1 MANQPQPSPRITR
14 QLSILLKRLLDMGDD
29 KAPES
34 ETIENI
40 KAGVDF
46 RGAKLWILILAIF
59 TASLG
64 LNVNSAAV
72 IIGAMLISPLMGP
85 IIGMGLGLGIND
97 FELLKRSFRS
107 FLTATVF
114 SVLTAT
120 VYFLITPLT
129 EAHSELLARTSPTI
143 YDVFI
148 ALCGGL
154 AGIIALSSTS
164 QRNGNV
170 VPGVA
175 IATAIMP
182 PLCTSGFGLA
192 TGNWVY
198 AAGAFYLYLI
208 NVIFIALATYAGVLV
223 MHFNKKVFVNKQ
235 REKRVKHIIVTLTI
249 ATVLP
254 AALLTYQ
261 LVSEDIYAKR
271 ANEFISKALTFDGTQ
286 IVSREINCNKRT
298 IKVMLWGT
306 TISESEL
313 ASARKKLEAFHLDNT
328 QLTVLQG
335 TDNKDIK
342 ALRNMIQE
350 KNGMTRE
357 QQQNAQMLANLQNQ
371 VEQLQGHISD
381 LTYTDRLA
389 TNLRAEMHVL
399 FPEVQ
404 SFTLGRNVRYIMN
417 DSTCCDTL
425 TVAYIELA
433 KKLEASEKERLTNWL
448 HNRIRTPNVKVVT
461 TLGETTGTAAKR
473 K

>member
-1 MANQPQPSPRITR
+1 MANHPQSPVRLTLLLR
-14 QLSILLKRLLDMGDD
+14 ATLKRLLDMGAD

-85 IIGMGLGLGIND
+85 IIGMGLGAGIND
-97 FELLKRSFRS
+97 FELVKRAFRS

-120 VYFLITPLT
+120 VYFLITPIA

-154 AGIIALSSTS
+154 AGIIALSSVS

-182 PLCTSGFGLA
+182 PLCTCGFGLA

-208 NVIFIALATYAGVLV
+208 NVTFIALATYAGVLV
-223 MHFNKKVFVNKQ
+223 MNFKKKVFVNKQ
-235 REKRVKHIIVTLTI
+235 REKRVTHIIVTLTI
-249 ATVLP
+249 ATILP
-254 AALLTYQ
+254 AVLLTYQ
-261 LVSEDIYAKR
+261 LVRENLYTKR
-271 ANEFISKALTFDGTQ
+271 ANDFIARVLDFDGTQ
-286 IVSREINCNKRT
+286 VVSREINYNRKT
-298 IKVMLWGT
+298 IKVMLWGCT
-306 TISESEL
+306 VSEKEI
-313 ASARKKLEAFHLDNT
+313 ASAHKKLDEYHLDNT
-328 QLTVLQG
+328 QLTILQG
-335 TDNKDIK
+335 SDSNDIK
-342 ALRNMIQE
+342 ALRSMIQD

-357 QQQNAQMLANLQNQ
+357 QQQNAQLLANLQNQ
-371 VEQLQGHISD
+371 VDDLEHQIAD

-389 TNLRAEMHVL
+389 SNLQAEMHVL

-404 SFTLGRNVRYIMN
+404 ALTLGRNVRYQLN
-417 DSTCCDTL
+417 DSTACDTL
-425 TVAYIELA
+425 TVAYIEL
-433 KKLEASEKERLTNWL
+433 EKRLNAIEEERLNNWL
-448 HNRIRTPNVKVVT
+448 NNRIHTPNVKVVT
-461 TLGETTGTAAKR
+461 TLDTPRPVAGTR